1 MKVKPLSHVRPSAIP
16 WTAAFQAP
24 PSMGFSRDCY
34 CNLNLSL
41 QNIQPFIVS
50 YTQLSHFT
58 DWQSEAQKQLSTF
71 AKLDVWAPLCVY
83 RLISSHFS
91 CSPTCPALPTL
102 YDAPV
107 WHAQP
112 NSLAKANPIP
122 GSNATSSRNPPAPP
136 GGLSLS
142 RLCSPLELNF
152 YPFLFLWPKNV
163 WACLSQF
170 LGSDSLRVISYSCL
184 ISP

>member
-91 CSPTCPALPTL
+91 SSFLLAFLSGLALSFSGETSHPQTYPTSQG
-102 YDAPV
+102 
-107 WHAQP
+107 AQV
-112 NSLAKANPIP
+112 
-122 GSNATSSRNPPAPP
+122 
-136 GGLSLS
+136 
-142 RLCSPLELNF
+142 LCS
-152 YPFLFLWPKNV
+152 LFLHSS
-163 WACLSQF
+163 AQF
-170 LGSDSLRVISYSCL
+170 LKAISKDRKD
-184 ISP
+184 